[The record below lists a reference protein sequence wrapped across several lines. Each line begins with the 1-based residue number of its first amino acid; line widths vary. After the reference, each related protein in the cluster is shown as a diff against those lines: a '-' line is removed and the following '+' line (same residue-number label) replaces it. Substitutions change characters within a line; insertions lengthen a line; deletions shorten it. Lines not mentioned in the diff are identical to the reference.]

1 MKKKIVNILK
11 MKNHNQELFE
21 TIKKFKKIFKRE
33 YKFLSVA
40 KEVDIVLFENKFK
53 VKLPNEYR
61 WFLLNIANG
70 IISKKDWNFDKLD
83 KIDFK
88 NYWHNEEYNPS
99 VNFKLNKKVIF
110 HNPEN
115 FGNYPYE
122 TYVCDDTKSDE
133 EFFYLNDGFKSGV
146 IHLCGYGCGTCS
158 MIVVNGEEYGNVWT
172 EDIAS
177 SDEVYPEYEIE
188 NNKSRM
194 NFNDWIILHL
204 NHEIKMHYLILESEK
219 REIELKKQSGE
230 WDISDQISYSLKSL
244 WNKLL
249 K

>member
-1 MKKKIVNILK
+1 

-33 YKFLSVA
+33 YKFLPVP
-40 KEVDIVLFENKFK
+40 KEEDIILFENKFK

-110 HNPEN
+110 HNPED
-115 FGNYPYE
+115 FDDYPYE

-133 EFFYLNDGFKSGV
+133 EFDFLYNGYNTGV
-146 IHLCGYGCGTCS
+146 IHLCGYGCGTGT
-158 MIVVNGEEYGNVWT
+158 MIVVNGEEYGNIWT
-172 EDIAS
+172 DDIS
-177 SDEVYPEYEIE
+177 SNNEVYPEYDVESNKNRLNFIE
-188 NNKSRM
+188 W
-194 NFNDWIILHL
+194 FIICL

-219 REIELKKQSGE
+219 REIELKKESGE
-230 WDISDQISYSLKSL
+230 WDISDELLYSLKTL
-244 WNKLL
+244 WNKIIN
-249 K
+249 

>member
-1 MKKKIVNILK
+1 MNDY
-11 MKNHNQELFE
+11 NQELFE
-21 TIKKFKKIFKRE
+21 TIKQFKKIFRRE
-33 YKFLSVA
+33 YKFSTVA
-40 KEVDIVLFENKFK
+40 NEKDIVSFENKFK

-70 IISKKDWNFDKLD
+70 IVSKKDWNFDKLD
-83 KIDFK
+83 KINFND
-88 NYWHNEEYNPS
+88 YWYDEEYNPA
-99 VNFKLNKKVIF
+99 VNFKLTRKVIF
-110 HNPEN
+110 HKPKD
-115 FGNYPYE
+115 FGDYPYE

-158 MIVVNGEEYGNVWT
+158 MIVVNGEEFGNVWT

-177 SDEVYPEYEIE
+177 NDEVYPEYDIE
-188 NNKSRM
+188 KNKSRM
-194 NFNDWIILHL
+194 NFNDWIIMTL
-204 NHEIKMHYLILESEK
+204 NQEIKMHYLILESEK

-230 WDISDQISYSLKSL
+230 WDVSDQILYSLKSL